1 MYATLQSKS
10 QGRQRKK
17 REPGVKTILK
27 QTYTQEDKKIKKTK
41 RKLPQMYGSVNEYL
55 QHKMKVAQ
63 QLAAHLSIKKTQ
75 KTQKDLEPK
84 KRKEVSSR
92 EKMVFDMQFNKLDQK
107 ERQKFEEL
115 DNFTTDGDTSF

>member
-41 RKLPQMYGSVNEYL
+41 HKLP
-55 QHKMKVAQ
+55 
-63 QLAAHLSIKKTQ
+63 
-75 KTQKDLEPK
+75 
-84 KRKEVSSR
+84 
-92 EKMVFDMQFNKLDQK
+92 
-107 ERQKFEEL
+107 
-115 DNFTTDGDTSF
+115 